1 MRILIYG
8 AGVIG
13 SIWAGKL
20 AGIGIDVTVLARG
33 QRYHEILDSG
43 IILRGAYDLRNERYQ
58 VKVIE
63 ELQENDLYDYI
74 VVTVQKTQVDSV
86 LPVVAKNRSE
96 RIVCMVNNASGYE
109 TWAETLG
116 EESLMVGFLS
126 AGGERQDGVVEY
138 FIGRGAIRCFQTTTF
153 GEYSGAKTARLAE
166 LIGLFRRAG
175 IPAVG
180 TSDMD
185 GWQKTHVAIVTAI
198 ANALYKHQCDTY
210 RLASS
215 QADVKLMLDAVQ
227 EGLLV
232 LKRLGHRLTPSKLW
246 YMNLPTP
253 VLVPI
258 WRVFLNTKMAE
269 TAIARHTRV
278 ARSEM
283 QQLQREFDTH
293 ISLSGVATPA
303 IDQLRPYLFS

>member
-96 RIVCMVNNASGYE
+96 RIVCMVNHAS
-109 TWAETLG
+109 
-116 EESLMVGFLS
+116 EEARYGAFRPPHS
-126 AGGERQDGVVEY
+126 A
-138 FIGRGAIRCFQTTTF
+138 
-153 GEYSGAKTARLAE
+153 
-166 LIGLFRRAG
+166 
-175 IPAVG
+175 
-180 TSDMD
+180 
-185 GWQKTHVAIVTAI
+185 
-198 ANALYKHQCDTY
+198 N
-210 RLASS
+210 
-215 QADVKLMLDAVQ
+215 
-227 EGLLV
+227 
-232 LKRLGHRLTPSKLW
+232 
-246 YMNLPTP
+246 TP
-253 VLVPI
+253 VQK
-258 WRVFLNTKMAE
+258 RRGSRN
-269 TAIARHTRV
+269 
-278 ARSEM
+278 
-283 QQLQREFDTH
+283 
-293 ISLSGVATPA
+293 
-303 IDQLRPYLFS
+303 